1 LDAAASLAGFVA
13 RTRFEDLPGAVVAS
27 VKRTVLDALGVAAA
41 GSAGPG
47 IREILDL
54 YATWG
59 GRPESRV
66 MVFGNRFPAVHA
78 AFVNGAM
85 ARALD
90 YNETYDSG
98 SSHPSISVIPAAA
111 AATGLAPNVSGKDFI
126 TAIALGFEVQCRMAD
141 AVAHPGHWI
150 APQLTGYISA
160 AAAAG
165 KLLGL
170 TEEQILNAFG
180 IAYSQCAG
188 GRQSSTERAH
198 TRGLQGAFSARDGVL
213 SALLARC
220 GTTGPQNCIEGEHG
234 YFQAYYNG
242 QYERSALVDQLG
254 EEFRFPSLSYKPYP
268 SCRHLHC
275 HILATLEVVTENDLR
290 PENVAEVTAYV
301 GDFVMGTF
309 RPEAIAYMPRTIVDR
324 QFSGPYVMAAAIV
337 NRSVSLADFLIGDT
351 PSAPVLDMARRI
363 TPQYDSSL
371 SPPKKMEFGRVQIK
385 TRGGQVF
392 MSRTVEV
399 AKGHPLNP
407 MTDTELVAKFRD
419 CLGHAAR
426 SIPRENI
433 DRAIDVVA
441 DLESVPQVGAIFDLL
456 VGK

>member
-1 LDAAASLAGFVA
+1 MDAAATFAGFVA
-13 RTRFEDLPGAVVAS
+13 RTRFEDLPDNVVAS

-54 YATWG
+54 CSTWG

-66 MVFGNRFPAVHA
+66 LIFGDRIPTVHA

-111 AATGLAPNVSGKDFI
+111 AMAGLAPNVSGKDFI
-126 TAIALGFEVQCRMAD
+126 AAVALGFEVQCRLAD

-170 TEEQILNAFG
+170 TEAAILNALG

-188 GRQSSTERAH
+188 GRQSSTERAD

-213 SALLARC
+213 SALLAQC
-220 GTTGPQNCIEGEHG
+220 GTTGPMNCIEGEHG
-234 YFQAYYNG
+234 YFAAYYNG
-242 QYERSALVDQLG
+242 RYDRSALVDQLG
-254 EEFRFPSLSYKPYP
+254 KEFRFPGLSYKPYP

-275 HILATLEVVTENDLR
+275 HILAALEVTTEHDIR
-290 PENVAEVTAYV
+290 PENIAEVKAYV

-309 RPEAIAYMPRTIVDR
+309 RPEAIAYTPRTIVDR
-324 QFSGPYVMAAAIV
+324 QFSGPYVIAAAIV
-337 NRSVSLADFLIGDT
+337 NRSVSLADFLRGDA
-351 PSAPVLDMARRI
+351 PSAKVLELARRV
-363 TPQYDSSL
+363 TPQYDSTL
-371 SPPKKMEFGRVQIK
+371 SPPKKMEYGRVEIK
-385 TRGGQVF
+385 MQDGQVF
-392 MSRTVEV
+392 RSRTVEI

-407 MTDTELVAKFRD
+407 MTEAELVAKFRD
-419 CLGHAAR
+419 CLDHAAR
-426 SIPRENI
+426 RVPRENVEQVI
-433 DRAIDVVA
+433 DAVA
-441 DLESVPQVGAIFDLL
+441 DLESVPQVGALLDLL